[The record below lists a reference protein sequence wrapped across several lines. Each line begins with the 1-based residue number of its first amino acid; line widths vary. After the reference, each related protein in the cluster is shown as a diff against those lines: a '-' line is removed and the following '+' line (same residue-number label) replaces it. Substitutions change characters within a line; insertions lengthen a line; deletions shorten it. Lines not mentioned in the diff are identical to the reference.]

1 VLRRLAGQG
10 PRLAVGALAAGLAL
24 GTATGADDDA
34 ALMALGKT
42 LFTVGAV
49 PPCSICHTLKDADAS
64 GAIGPAFDDLQ
75 PGPDRV
81 IAALKSGI
89 GAMPS
94 YRGSLSDEQMRAL
107 ARYVSK
113 ASGGAR

>member
-1 VLRRLAGQG
+1 MLGGLGAG
-10 PRLAVGALAAGLAL
+10 AAHA
-24 GTATGADDDA
+24 ADDDA

-49 PPCSICHTLKDADAS
+49 PPCALCHTLKDAAAT
-64 GAIGPAFDDLQ
+64 GAIGPVFDDLQ

-94 YRGSLSDEQMRAL
+94 YRSSLSDEEMRAL